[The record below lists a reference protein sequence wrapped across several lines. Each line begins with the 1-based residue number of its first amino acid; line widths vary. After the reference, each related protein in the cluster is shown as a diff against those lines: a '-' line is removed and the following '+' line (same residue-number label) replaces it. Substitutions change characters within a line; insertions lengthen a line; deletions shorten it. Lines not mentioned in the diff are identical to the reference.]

1 MVGLIRASLGGYGC
15 LVWADS
21 GPLWLSGM
29 VTRNGPTPSLVYSRW
44 WRPVWQPTLAYNG
57 VRYGPK
63 SAWVR
68 AIGGVLS
75 GIV

>member
-1 MVGLIRASLGGYGC
+1 
-15 LVWADS
+15 
-21 GPLWLSGM
+21 M
-29 VTRNGPTPSLVYSRW
+29 VTRNGPTQNLVDSRW
-44 WRPVWQPTLAYNG
+44 WLPHRQPALALNG

-75 GIV
+75 GSMNIEQHDEKEFDGKQ